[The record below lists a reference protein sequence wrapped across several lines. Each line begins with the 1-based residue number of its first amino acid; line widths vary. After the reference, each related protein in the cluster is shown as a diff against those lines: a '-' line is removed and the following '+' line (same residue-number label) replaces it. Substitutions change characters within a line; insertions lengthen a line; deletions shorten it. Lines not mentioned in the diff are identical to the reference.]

1 MFFGDTK
8 KQRSLSAYLD
18 GELTG
23 VQSVNLGEQ
32 LTFDA
37 DLRSQL
43 ANMATVDNLV
53 RNTLAPP
60 HIPTPPLI
68 PMTEGESTRIDPPSR
83 RRLPSA
89 ALAAAGLLVTAC
101 ITLAS
106 LRRRGIV

>member
-1 MFFGDTK
+1 MFFDKK
-8 KQRSLSAYLD
+8 KQRRLSAYLD
-18 GELTG
+18 GELTAK
-23 VQSVNLGEQ
+23 QSVNLGEQ
-32 LTFDA
+32 LAFDA

-43 ANMATVDNLV
+43 ADLATADNLV
-53 RNTLAPP
+53 RNTLAPA

-68 PMTEGESTRIDPPSR
+68 PMTEEEATRIDLPPR

-89 ALAAAGLLVTAC
+89 AIAAAGLLVTVG